1 MKKAMSVA
9 MVAAFLAACGD
20 GTGPGGAQISLSFS
34 SQSPGTV
41 SAASQ
46 GMFLSA
52 VAGAPITDGQN
63 ELVITKAEVVLRE
76 IELKR
81 IETIDC
87 DTAVDEDACEEFET
101 GPVLLEL
108 PLDGGT
114 AQQVTIP
121 IEPGTYDE
129 LEFEIHKVSGDD
141 AEDADFVA
149 NHQHMADLSIQVQ
162 GTFNGQAFTYQT
174 DLDVEQ
180 EFDLADPIV
189 IDENTPSTNVTVR
202 MDLAAWFRDGS
213 GTLVNPSL
221 GNKGGDHES
230 LVKENIKQNIEAFED
245 RDRDGDD
252 RDEG

>member
-1 MKKAMSVA
+1 MI
-9 MVAAFLAACGD
+9 AALLAACNE
-20 GTGPGGAQISLSFS
+20 GTGPGGALISLSFS
-34 SQSPGTV
+34 TQSPGAVAT
-41 SAASQ
+41 SPQ
-46 GMFLSA
+46 GMFLGSA
-52 VAGAPITDGQN
+52 AAANPFTDGQN
-63 ELVITKAEVVLRE
+63 ELLVTKAEVVLRE

-81 IETIDC
+81 IETVDC

-101 GPVLLEL
+101 GPVLLDL

-129 LEFEIHKVSGDD
+129 LEFEIHKVSSGDAQD
-141 AEDADFVA
+141 AAFVA
-149 NHQHMADLSIQVQ
+149 AYPQMADLSIRVE
-162 GTFNGQAFTYQT
+162 GTYNGEPFAYET

-180 EFDLADPIV
+180 ELDLANPIV
-189 IDENTPSTNVTVR
+189 IDENTATTNVTVR

-213 GTLVNPSL
+213 GTLVNPAL
-221 GNKGGDHES
+221 GNKGGEFES